1 MRRQAIRYGAA
12 GTVGL
17 VLVLAATILVNY
29 VSARRYVKKDWTTSK
44 VYTLSERSANLV
56 RDLDETVRAVVFMV
70 PGSPLYSQVRE
81 LLEQYVAVSDRIE
94 VEYIDPD
101 REPLTTRQLAEE
113 FGISV
118 ADTVVFVAGERTRYV
133 TSDQMAEYDYQG
145 MQLGGAPKMT
155 AFTGEEQFTSA
166 ILSLVAPDVPKVY
179 VVAGHGEAS
188 LEATAA
194 GPGERSLTVLSEAL
208 SRETIETEPLELFA
222 GQVPDDADV
231 VAIIGP
237 TRPYTEVEIEALGRF
252 LDRGGRLLVCLDPVI
267 DPAGTMRATRLEE
280 LLAERGVE
288 TGDDLVID
296 PARKLPFYDLS
307 AVYLTDFADH
317 PVTTGMEGLAVLFTI
332 TRSVSA
338 AGDGVELVETSAD
351 GWGETDLGM
360 LLRGDPVDVEEADTP
375 GPVSVAVA
383 VEGEG
388 EVARDVANAGGDDAD
403 TESSGPPQWRMVV
416 FGDSDFLSD
425 VQISNAGN
433 LALAMNAFNWLAE
446 RERSLGI
453 PPRQVEEVSLY
464 LSGDQLRAILLVVLV
479 VLPGAAVAA
488 GVLVWR
494 RRRH

>member
-12 GTVGL
+12 GAVGL

-29 VSARRYVKKDWTTSK
+29 LSARRYVKQDWTTSK

-70 PGSPLYSQVRE
+70 PGSPLYDQVRE
-81 LLEQYVAVSDRIE
+81 LLEQYAAVSDRIE

-133 TSDQMAEYDYQG
+133 TSEQMADYDYQG
-145 MQLGGAPKMT
+145 MQLGGAPRMT

-179 VVAGHGEAS
+179 VVTGHGEAS
-188 LEATAA
+188 LETPTA

-208 SRETIETEPLELFA
+208 SRDTIEAEPLELFT

-237 TRPYTEVEIEALGRF
+237 TKPYTEVEIEALGRF

-267 DPAGTMRATRLEE
+267 DPSGTMRTTRLEPF
-280 LLAERGVE
+280 LAERGVAA
-288 TGDDLVID
+288 GDDLVID
-296 PARKLPFYDLS
+296 PSRKLPFYDLS

-338 AGDGVELVETSAD
+338 TGDGVELVETSAD

-360 LLRGDPVDVEEADTP
+360 LLRGDAVDVDEADTP

-383 VEGEG
+383 LDGDADENGD
-388 EVARDVANAGGDDAD
+388 AATADSDDA
-403 TESSGPPQWRMVV
+403 EVEVPVAPEWRMVV

-425 VQISNAGN
+425 AQISNAGN

-464 LSGDQLRAILLVVLV
+464 LANDQLRTILLVVLV
-479 VLPGAAVAA
+479 VLPGAAIAA